1 MKDIIY
7 ILQRLFQMKILF
19 LLVQDYGY
27 GLGNSETLME
37 WMVLDGSLLIALMPI
52 AVALLFEQSSTASK
66 Q

>member
-52 AVALLFEQSSTASK
+52 AVALLFEQSSTAGK